1 MTQVA
6 LRSRFGNIKPE
17 KEELKNCR
25 ETAETLASS
34 IYTKKKFF
42 GRLYMKYIDV
52 LI

>member
-17 KEELKNCR
+17 KEELEKCCS
-25 ETAETLASS
+25 TAEKLASS
-34 IYTKKKFF
+34 IYRKKNYLGK
-42 GRLYMKYIDV
+42 LYMKYIDV